1 MPTLKQ
7 LKQLC
12 KKYNL
17 IVSGT
22 KKQLGKRLYNLR
34 SDIMSKKD
42 LKIIKD
48 FLKVKTH
55 KRNLKRTRKKRS
67 KKAGMGFN
75 DLVTYFTR
83 VPPESV
89 MGSPLGNQQDVTDE
103 IVEKMRQQREL
114 VKRQSR
120 YPDLATIE
128 AYPMNTPG
136 VPDVPDVPGV
146 PGVPDVPDVK
156 SIRPHWDVVKSV
168 EILIP
173 RIDEALGNFGLKD
186 DDYDY
191 ERKLHVIIGSKYD
204 SDDYLPYL
212 TMNKKD
218 SGNLDHH
225 KLNELFRRRGKF
237 IHKDQV
243 AIGHSNFESN
253 KEHELFPESSFSK
266 EMKQEFKDLY
276 DWERRFPSG
285 DAVDR
290 LSVFR
295 KRARYQPKY
304 PNEEGIH
311 FQYYDVFD
319 KDFVTP

>member
-1 MPTLKQ
+1 MVTVKQ
-7 LKQLC
+7 LKALC
-12 KKYNL
+12 KKYKL
-17 IVSGT
+17 TVSGT

-34 SDIMSKKD
+34 SDTMSKKD
-42 LKIIKD
+42 LKIVKD

-55 KRNLKRTRKKRS
+55 KRKLKKTKKIS
-67 KKAGMGFN
+67 KKAGVGFT
-75 DLVTYFTR
+75 DLMDYFTGM
-83 VPPESV
+83 PSKSV
-89 MGSPLGNQQDVTDE
+89 TGSLLGNQPDVTDE
-103 IVEKMRQQREL
+103 IVEKMRKQREK
-114 VKRQSR
+114 VKSKSKS
-120 YPDLATIE
+120 PDLPTIE
-128 AYPMNTPG
+128 AYPSSTL
-136 VPDVPDVPGV
+136 DVS
-146 PGVPDVPDVK
+146 DVK
-156 SIRPHWDVVKSV
+156 SMRPHWDVEKSV
-168 EILIP
+168 KIFIP

-218 SGNLDHH
+218 SENLDHH

-243 AIGHSNFESN
+243 AIGHSRFESN

-311 FQYYDVFD
+311 FQYYDIVE
-319 KDFVTP
+319 KDFITP

>member
-1 MPTLKQ
+1 MVTVKQ
-7 LKQLC
+7 LKALC

-17 IVSGT
+17 TISGT

-34 SDIMSKKD
+34 SDTMSKKD
-42 LKIIKD
+42 FKIVKD
-48 FLKVKTH
+48 FLKVKTN
-55 KRNLKRTRKKRS
+55 KRKLKKTKKRS
-67 KKAGMGFN
+67 KKAGVGFN
-75 DLVTYFTR
+75 DLVTYFTG
-83 VPPESV
+83 VSPESV
-89 MGSPLGNQQDVTDE
+89 NVAPLGNQKDITDE
-103 IVEKMRQQREL
+103 IVEKMRKQREK
-114 VKRQSR
+114 VKSKSKS
-120 YPDLATIE
+120 PDLTTIE
-128 AYPMNTPG
+128 AYPSSTL
-136 VPDVPDVPGV
+136 DVS
-146 PGVPDVPDVK
+146 DVK
-156 SIRPHWDVVKSV
+156 SMRPHWDVEKSV
-168 EILIP
+168 KILIP
-173 RIDEALGNFGLKD
+173 RIDEALGNFGLRD

-225 KLNELFRRRGKF
+225 KLNELFRQRGKF

-243 AIGHSNFESN
+243 AIGHSRFESN

-311 FQYYDVFD
+311 FQYYDIVE
-319 KDFVTP
+319 KDFITP

>member
-1 MPTLKQ
+1 MVTLKQ
-7 LKQLC
+7 LKALC

-17 IVSGT
+17 TISGT

-34 SDIMSKKD
+34 SDNMSKKD
-42 LKIIKD
+42 LKIVKD
-48 FLKVKTH
+48 FLKVKTN
-55 KRNLKRTRKKRS
+55 KRKLKKTKKRS
-67 KKAGMGFN
+67 KKAGVGFN
-75 DLVTYFTR
+75 DLVTYFTG
-83 VPPESV
+83 VSSENV
-89 MGSPLGNQQDVTDE
+89 NVAPLGNQGDVTDE
-103 IVEKMRQQREL
+103 IVEKMRKQREK
-114 VKRQSR
+114 VKSKSKS
-120 YPDLATIE
+120 PDLSTIE
-128 AYPMNTPG
+128 AYPGATL
-136 VPDVPDVPGV
+136 DVS
-146 PGVPDVPDVK
+146 DVK
-156 SIRPHWDVVKSV
+156 SMRPQWDVEKSIK
-168 EILIP
+168 ILIP

-225 KLNELFRRRGKF
+225 KLNELFRQRGKF

-243 AIGHSNFESN
+243 AMGHSRFETN

-266 EMKQEFKDLY
+266 EMKKEFKDLY

-311 FQYYDVFD
+311 FQYYDIVE
-319 KDFVTP
+319 KDFITP

>member
-1 MPTLKQ
+1 MVTVKQ
-7 LKQLC
+7 LKALC

-17 IVSGT
+17 TISGT

-34 SDIMSKKD
+34 SDTMSKKD
-42 LKIIKD
+42 FKIVKD
-48 FLKVKTH
+48 FLKVKTN
-55 KRNLKRTRKKRS
+55 KRKLKKTKKRS
-67 KKAGMGFN
+67 KKAGVGFN
-75 DLVTYFTR
+75 DLVTYFTG
-83 VPPESV
+83 VPSKSV
-89 MGSPLGNQQDVTDE
+89 TGSLLGNQPDVTDE
-103 IVEKMRQQREL
+103 IVEKMRKQREK
-114 VKRQSR
+114 VKSKSKS
-120 YPDLATIE
+120 PDLTTIE
-128 AYPMNTPG
+128 AYPSSTL
-136 VPDVPDVPGV
+136 DVS
-146 PGVPDVPDVK
+146 DVK
-156 SIRPHWDVVKSV
+156 SMRPHWDVEKSV
-168 EILIP
+168 KILIP
-173 RIDEALGNFGLKD
+173 RIDEALGNFGLRD

-225 KLNELFRRRGKF
+225 KLNELFRQRGKF

-243 AIGHSNFESN
+243 AIGHSRFESN

-311 FQYYDVFD
+311 FQYYDIVE
-319 KDFVTP
+319 KDFITP

>member
-1 MPTLKQ
+1 MVTLKQ
-7 LKQLC
+7 LKALC

-17 IVSGT
+17 TISGT

-34 SDIMSKKD
+34 SDTMSKKD
-42 LKIIKD
+42 LKIVKD
-48 FLKVKTH
+48 FLKVKTN
-55 KRNLKRTRKKRS
+55 KRKLKKTKKRS
-67 KKAGMGFN
+67 KKAGVGFN
-75 DLVTYFTR
+75 DLVTYFTA
-83 VPPESV
+83 VSSDNV
-89 MGSPLGNQQDVTDE
+89 NVAPLGNQQDVTDE
-103 IVEKMRQQREL
+103 IVEKMRKQREK
-114 VKRQSR
+114 VKSKSNS
-120 YPDLATIE
+120 PDLSTIE
-128 AYPMNTPG
+128 AYPSATT
-136 VPDVPDVPGV
+136 DVS
-146 PGVPDVPDVK
+146 DVK
-156 SIRPHWDVVKSV
+156 SMRPQWDVEKSIK
-168 EILIP
+168 ILIP

-225 KLNELFRRRGKF
+225 KLNELFRQRGKF

-243 AIGHSNFESN
+243 AMGHSRFETN

-266 EMKQEFKDLY
+266 EMKKEFKDLY

-311 FQYYDVFD
+311 FQYYDIVE
-319 KDFVTP
+319 KDFITP